1 VAKFFRYGASG
12 GAGPLNV
19 NLGPTTILSRKL
31 LELEVEINK
40 TITYV
45 VKYLLRVRKFFR

>member
-1 VAKFFRYGASG
+1 
-12 GAGPLNV
+12 
-19 NLGPTTILSRKL
+19 

-45 VKYLLRVRKFFR
+45 VKYLLRVRKFFRQVASTECRVPWCKFGTPWYLGNYYR